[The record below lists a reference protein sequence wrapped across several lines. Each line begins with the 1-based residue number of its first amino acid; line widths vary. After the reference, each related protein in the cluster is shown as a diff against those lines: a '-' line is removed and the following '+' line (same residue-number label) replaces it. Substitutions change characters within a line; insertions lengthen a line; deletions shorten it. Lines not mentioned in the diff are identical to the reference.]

1 MSKDWLFSTGGGQ
14 SVLQGAE
21 PEKATDLLGQNM
33 GGFVLQHLLAASM
46 QSWVF
51 YAQRLDESLSQAVVV
66 KVLPPQY
73 SWGEKAELFEREK
86 KVLSSL
92 NHPGIAT
99 FIDAGF
105 STLGYSYIVMEYIE
119 GWSIEQYCRINRVSI
134 PQRIEMIVT
143 ILQILKFAHSRLV
156 IHRDLKPSNILVT
169 ADGYIKLLD
178 FGIAKLLT
186 DTGSHPEQTLVFTPQ
201 FVSPEQL
208 TNKAVSVGTDIYQ
221 LAHVA
226 YKLVTG
232 RYALDVDHSSLKALC
247 DSVVCGQLTPA
258 SVQVRRFRSFMAKQ
272 RFLLER
278 RCNPTEVGFF
288 LNTDLDQIL
297 LHALAIEPEQRY
309 DSCAAFAADLQA
321 YLQQKPISL
330 YAFSKSYRLGKF
342 VQRHK
347 KTLSIT
353 ALVLTLSSAA
363 GAQHWLAIEAERQN
377 TLREAEKALAVSGFL
392 TDVFTLTDESIDYAA
407 KPSLQDLIYSASN
420 KLHQTDFKDPLIKQ
434 QLTLLVA
441 SALTRLQSYTEVLQ
455 LLEQQTPVLKL
466 QATQLSDASDLDLM
480 MTYVIALYDI
490 GRVPDALVLL
500 QQLKNNPA
508 YASFA
513 VDQQANIGIQLAA
526 VYRRQGDFSAALEQ
540 INQSIHMLQQQ
551 KLTAVLYRRLSD
563 AYNLQGGILISL
575 KQFEPSILSFEQ
587 SVNAGL
593 HSENQG
599 ELTRL
604 TIQGNIA
611 ILKNTIGKAKE
622 AQQLLEQNLLQL
634 RQNFPERYSLL
645 ASQLNTYA
653 ISLARQEKL
662 QEAITAVRE
671 SVAMYE
677 QHYGKNFARL
687 IAPVENLGRFLHK
700 QGQKEEAMQF
710 CLRLVEL
717 KRQHKL
723 LAEDAPEPC
732 LQGQFEEGR
741 VY

>member
-1 MSKDWLFSTGGGQ
+1 MSKNWLFSTGGGQ
-14 SVLQGAE
+14 SFLQGAE

-33 GGFVLQHLLAASM
+33 GGFVLQRLLAVSM

-51 YAQRLDESLSQAVVV
+51 YAQRLDQSLLQAVVV
-66 KVLPPQY
+66 KVLPPQS

-119 GWSIEQYCRINRVSI
+119 GWSIEQYCRKNRVSI
-134 PQRIEMIVT
+134 PQRIEMIIT

-186 DTGSHPEQTLVFTPQ
+186 ETSDQPEQTLVFTPQ

-208 TNKAVSVGTDIYQ
+208 TNKVVSVGTDIYQ

-232 RYALDVDHSSLKALC
+232 RYALEVDHSSLKALC
-247 DSVVCGQLTPA
+247 DSVLSGPLIPA
-258 SVQVRRFRSFMAKQ
+258 SLQMRRLRSFMAKQ

-278 RCNPTEVGFF
+278 RCNAAEAAF
-288 LNTDLDQIL
+288 LLSTDLDHIL
-297 LHALAIEPEQRY
+297 LHALSAEPEQRY
-309 DSCAAFAADLQA
+309 DSCGSFAADLQA

-347 KTLSIT
+347 KTLAIS
-353 ALVLTLSSAA
+353 AFVLSLSAVA
-363 GAQHWLAIEAERQN
+363 GIQHWLAIEAERQN
-377 TLREAEKALAVSGFL
+377 TLREAEKVLAVSGFL
-392 TDVFTLTDESIDYAA
+392 TDVFTLTDENIDYAA
-407 KPSLQDLIYSASN
+407 KPSLRDLIVSASN

-434 QLTLLVA
+434 QLSLLVA
-441 SALTRLQSYTEVLQ
+441 SALTRLQSYADVLQ
-455 LLEQQTPVLKL
+455 LLEQQTSVMKV
-466 QATQLSDASDLDLM
+466 QAAELSAESDLELM
-480 MTYVIALYDI
+480 MTYIIALYDN
-490 GRVPDALVLL
+490 GRIAEALTLL
-500 QQLKNNPA
+500 QDLKKNPS
-508 YASFA
+508 YPVFT
-513 VDQQANIGIQLAA
+513 VGQRANIGIQLAA
-526 VYRRQGDFSAALEQ
+526 VHRRQGDFDTALEQ
-540 INQSIHMLQQQ
+540 VNESIGVLQQQ
-551 KLTAVLYRRLSD
+551 QLTPALYRRLSE

-575 KQFEPSILSFEQ
+575 KQFEPSIQAFEQ
-587 SVNAGL
+587 SISAGIQ
-593 HSENQG
+593 SQSQG
-599 ELTRL
+599 ELSRL

-611 ILKNTIGKAKE
+611 ILKNMTGKAAE
-622 AQQLLEQNLLQL
+622 ARQLLEQNLHQL

-645 ASQLNTYA
+645 ASQLNTYGLVLAGLKQLPQA
-653 ISLARQEKL
+653 I
-662 QEAITAVRE
+662 EAATE
-671 SVAMYE
+671 SVALYE
-677 QHYGKNFARL
+677 QHYGKDFVRL
-687 IAPVENLGRFLHK
+687 VSPLENLGRFLQK
-700 QGQKEEAMQF
+700 QGKKGEAMQL
-710 CLRLVEL
+710 CLRLIEL

-723 LAEDAPEPC
+723 LSADTPEPC
-732 LQGQFEEGR
+732 LQGQSEEGR